1 MEGQSPRDNPFLL
14 ISSMSFS
21 DDKTYFCEIL
31 SCIHIDCSNKSSRSK
46 KIIIKGPDNYFLLKT
61 NQRRVTKNNPN
72 KNFVKRENIHIPSF
86 FAIIPSPNNQ
96 TKVKAFQGLL
106 YNPIYKLATAYD
118 QLLFSCGQ
126 GPHFPSFDCYYCPQQ
141 IRLTSLPL
149 CQKRKYQE
157 GATKKID
164 KTLF

>member
-1 MEGQSPRDNPFLL
+1 MQGQSPRDNPFLL

-31 SCIHIDCSNKSSRSK
+31 LCIHIDCSNKLSRSK
-46 KIIIKGPDNYFLLKT
+46 KIIKGPDNYFLLKT
-61 NQRRVTKNNPN
+61 NQRRATKNNPN
-72 KNFVKRENIHIPSF
+72 LERAVVQRENKHLPCF

-157 GATKKID
+157 GATQKK
-164 KTLF
+164 T